1 MTPVPKPPTAAAMIT
16 ALRTSAEPTRIAVLQ
31 GFFKTGPGQ
40 YGEGDRFIGVRL
52 PVLRVLVRQF
62 QDARLAEVDRLLAS
76 PIHEA
81 RLLAVLLLVRQFHTA
96 KDDTSRRRIH
106 DFYLSHAARINS
118 WDLVDVSAPG
128 VVGRW
133 LFGRNGAP
141 LRKLARSENLW
152 ERRIAIVATHYFIRQ
167 GDLDETFRIA
177 DILLNDPHDLIHKAV
192 GWMLRET
199 GHRDARRLK
208 AFLATRHDRMPRT
221 MLRYAI
227 ERFPERER
235 RAYLRTTPK
244 RTATAG
250 RGGVRGSAPPS
261 GRSPV
266 R

>member
-1 MTPVPKPPTAAAMIT
+1 MPKPPTAAAMIT
-16 ALRTSAEPTRIAVLQ
+16 ALRASAEPTRIAVLQ

-52 PVLRVLVRQF
+52 PVLRVLARQCH
-62 QDARLAEVDRLLAS
+62 DASLVNIEKLLAS

-81 RLLAVLLLVRQFHTA
+81 RLLAVLLLVRQFHRA
-96 KDDTSRRRIH
+96 KDDTARRRIY
-106 DFYLSHAARINS
+106 DFYLSHARRINS

-133 LFGRNGAP
+133 LLGRSGAP
-141 LRKLARSENLW
+141 LRRLARSENLW
-152 ERRIAIVATHYFIRQ
+152 ERRIAIVATHCFIRQ
-167 GDLDETFRIA
+167 GYLDETFRIA
-177 DILLNDPHDLIHKAV
+177 DILLHDSHDLIHKAV

-235 RAYLRTTPK
+235 RTYLQTTTK

-250 RGGVRGSAPPS
+250 RGAARGSASPS
-261 GRSPV
+261 GRSPA

>member
-1 MTPVPKPPTAAAMIT
+1 MAKQPTAAAMLT
-16 ALRTSAEPTRIAVLQ
+16 ALRTSAEPTRVAVLQ

-62 QDARLAEVDRLLAS
+62 QDAGIGEIEKLLAS

-81 RLLAVLLLVRQFHTA
+81 RLLAVLLLVRQFHMA
-96 KDDTSRRRIH
+96 KDDASRRRIY
-106 DFYLSHAARINS
+106 DFYLLNATRINN

-133 LFGRNGAP
+133 LHGRSGAP
-141 LRKLARSENLW
+141 LRRLARSKDLW
-152 ERRIAIVATHYFIRQ
+152 ERRIAIVATQYFIRQ
-167 GDLDETFRIA
+167 GDLDETFRIT
-177 DILLNDPHDLIHKAV
+177 DILLTDPHDLIHKAV
-192 GWMLRET
+192 GWTLREA
-199 GHRDARRLK
+199 GKRDIGRLK

-235 RAYLRTTPK
+235 RTYLRTASKGTV
-244 RTATAG
+244 TAG
-250 RGGVRGSAPPS
+250 RAAARGSASPS
-261 GRSPV
+261 GRS
-266 R
+266 RLR

>member
-1 MTPVPKPPTAAAMIT
+1 MLT
-16 ALRTSAEPTRIAVLQ
+16 ALRASAEPARVAVLKS
-31 GFFKTGPGQ
+31 FFKTGPGE
-40 YGEGDRFIGVRL
+40 YGEGDRFLGIRL

-62 QDARLAEVDRLLAS
+62 QDARMADVKTLLLS

-81 RLLAVLLLVRQFHTA
+81 RLLAVLVLARKFQRA
-96 KDDTSRRRIH
+96 ADAAPRRRIY
-106 DFYLSHAARINS
+106 DFYLAHASRINN

-133 LFGRNGAP
+133 LFGRSRAP
-141 LRKLARSENLW
+141 LRKLARSRNLW

-177 DILLNDPHDLIHKAV
+177 DILLRDSHDLIHKAV
-192 GWMLRET
+192 GWMLREA
-199 GHRDARRLK
+199 GKRDAWRLK
-208 AFLATRHDRMPRT
+208 AFLATRHTQMPRT

-235 RAYLRTTPK
+235 RTYLLRASTGA
-244 RTATAG
+244 ATAG
-250 RGGVRGSAPPS
+250 RGAARGSAGPS
-261 GRSPV
+261 GRFPA